1 MLHMP
6 EHPRRQ
12 TNHGEKTMN
21 TSRILLTIAAA
32 ATLSATLCQTALA
45 RRGDDDRRSQDH
57 SHRSSSDHCT
67 SAPRSQWLPRAGF
80 AERGRKQGYNVV
92 KIELSGTCYEVYGTR
107 NGILYEL
114 YFNPATGDLVRVERE
129 D

>member
-1 MLHMP
+1 
-6 EHPRRQ
+6 
-12 TNHGEKTMN
+12 MN
-21 TSRILLTIAAA
+21 TSKILLTIAAA
-32 ATLSATLCQTALA
+32 ATISATLCQTALA

-57 SHRSSSDHCT
+57 SHRSSSNHCT

-114 YFNPATGDLVRVERE
+114 YFNPATGDLVRVERG

>member
-1 MLHMP
+1 
-6 EHPRRQ
+6 
-12 TNHGEKTMN
+12 MN
-21 TSRILLTIAAA
+21 TTKILLTIAAA
-32 ATLSATLCQTALA
+32 ATLSAALYQTALA
-45 RRGDDDRRSQDH
+45 RRGDDDRRNPDH
-57 SHRSSSDHCT
+57 SHRSSSSSSNHCT
-67 SAPRSQWLPRAGF
+67 SAPRSQWLPLAEF